1 MEHLDEGMAHA
12 WIDGELSAD
21 ETVAI
26 EAHLQTCGS
35 CAAIVAEAR
44 GFVAATSRI
53 VSQLDHVSA
62 GVIPAVAT
70 TRPAA
75 LRARRGWW
83 RHPAFA
89 VAAVLGV
96 TTMGW
101 LSLRGT
107 SGGIVPTSASEH
119 APAGDITT
127 VASTPAGT
135 SAPAGASAS
144 TVAPA
149 AKLAKAR
156 ARETRVSADA
166 DAGAAVRSEA
176 LRIAVRAEGEPSR
189 TIAPAPTSPSPT
201 APIQSAP
208 RQLDDRSVSTA
219 NRVGA
224 SGLTAEKASFAA
236 GARGVIDSVALR
248 RADAAGVTPL
258 AAQARTR
265 ASLAGCYVLA
275 RADNTERPATMQL
288 PPRIRLTD
296 SVRATSSTAATFLA
310 YGMRDGAAAE
320 VPLQYRRVGAM
331 AFELSPAFDD
341 AALGEASFVRVLV
354 VAGNGQRPNS
364 PPADAEFVARR
375 QACP

>member
-96 TTMGW
+96 TTMSW
-101 LSLRGT
+101 LSLRST
-107 SGGIVPTSASEH
+107 NGGMVPTSASEH

-127 VASTPAGT
+127 AASTPAST
-135 SAPAGASAS
+135 SAPADASAS

-166 DAGAAVRSEA
+166 GAGAAARPDAQRLAVRDEAEA
-176 LRIAVRAEGEPSR
+176 LRA
-189 TIAPAPTSPSPT
+189 IAPTPT
-201 APIQSAP
+201 AALPT
-208 RQLDDRSVSTA
+208 V
-219 NRVGA
+219 
-224 SGLTAEKASFAA
+224 TAEKASFAA

-265 ASLAGCYVLA
+265 ASLAGCYLLA

-310 YGMRDGAAAE
+310 YGMRDGAAPE
-320 VPLQYRRVGAM
+320 IPLQYRRIGSM

-364 PPADAEFVARR
+364 PPTDAEFVARR